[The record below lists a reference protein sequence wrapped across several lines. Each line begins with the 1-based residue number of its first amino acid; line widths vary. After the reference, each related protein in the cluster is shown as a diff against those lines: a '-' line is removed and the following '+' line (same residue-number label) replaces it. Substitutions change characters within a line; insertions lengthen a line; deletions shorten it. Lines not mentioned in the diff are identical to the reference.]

1 LRDFGRNFPGLFWT
15 QELQILFRFLYPAWV
30 VFLSIPMFAFVV
42 HAAQDAPVQQPQA
55 YRIARGD
62 ELNFRFFF
70 TPELNTVATV
80 RSDGMVALPLI
91 GEIQVDGLSV
101 TELTTRVEQLLASQV
116 RRPQVIVNIQGGTS
130 QRVFVGGEV
139 MRPGV
144 QPLLGPLTVLQ
155 AVMVAEGLKDG
166 AQPSHVIVLRRGAT
180 GERNVLSVDL
190 SAAISGRDLAQDL
203 PLQAFDVI
211 VVPRSGVADLGV
223 WVDQYIRRV
232 IPFNLGF
239 SYTINKNG
247 TVQ

>member
-1 LRDFGRNFPGLFWT
+1 M
-15 QELQILFRFLYPAWV
+15 LQFLYPVWEV
-30 VFLSIPMFAFVV
+30 LLSFSMFAFSA
-42 HAAQDAPVQQPQA
+42 HAAQDVVAAQAQA
-55 YRIARGD
+55 YRISRGD

-155 AVMVAEGLKDG
+155 AVMVAEGLKEG
-166 AQPSHVIVLRRGAT
+166 AQPSHVIVLRRSAA

-190 SAAISGRDLAQDL
+190 SAAISGRDLTQDL
-203 PLQAFDVI
+203 PLQPYDVV
-211 VVPRSGVADLGV
+211 VVPRSGIADLGV

-247 TVQ
+247 AIQ